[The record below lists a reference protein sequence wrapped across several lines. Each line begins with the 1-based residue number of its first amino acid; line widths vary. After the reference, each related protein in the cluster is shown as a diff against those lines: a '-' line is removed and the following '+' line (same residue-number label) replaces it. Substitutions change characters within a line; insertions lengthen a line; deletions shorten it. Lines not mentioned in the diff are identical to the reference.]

1 MYVKYIYTRDVNKV
15 HGLFNALFCFVP
27 IASSIPIPSAY
38 LCYTLIYIENLEY
51 CPTQEVV
58 GSFLLAFGEAVI

>member
-27 IASSIPIPSAY
+27 IASSITSAY
-38 LCYTLIYIENLEY
+38 LCYTLMYTENLEY

-58 GSFLLAFGEAVI
+58 GSFLVAFGEAVI